1 MTELTLERDHYG
13 DACAFRRPENR
24 VDRDRLLLRYA
35 PLVRRAARRI
45 GTRLPAHV
53 DLADLVQ
60 VGMFGLLE
68 ALERYEPGMGVT
80 FEAYAAFRIRGTMLD
95 ELRAQDWVPRA
106 VRDRARELERV
117 REALETRLGRRATA
131 AELAEE
137 LGIRPAEV
145 RAAPCRVRLVSLD
158 AVNGAADERRGR
170 APVADT
176 LVEQDS
182 DPGITV
188 ENRALVELL
197 VGCLARLPQREHHI
211 LRLYYVHDLTL
222 AEIGRR
228 LGITESRVCQL
239 RRRAVAR
246 LRERLR
252 QQHGVQIAVVG

>member
-1 MTELTLERDHYG
+1 MTELTLERDHHG
-13 DACAFRRPENR
+13 DAGAFRRPENR
-24 VDRDRLLLRYA
+24 ADRDWMLLRYA
-35 PLVRRAARRI
+35 PLVRRVARRV

-60 VGMFGLLE
+60 VGMLGLLD
-68 ALERYEPGMGVT
+68 ALQRYEPCAGVT
-80 FEAYAAFRIRGTMLD
+80 FEAYAAFRIRGAMLD

-117 REALETRLGRRATA
+117 REAVETRLGRRATA

-137 LGIRPAEV
+137 LGVQPAEV
-145 RAAPCRVRLVSLD
+145 RTAPCRVRLVSLE
-158 AVNGAADERRGR
+158 AVDGIADERRGC

-176 LVEQDS
+176 LAEQDS
-182 DPGITV
+182 DPGIAV

-197 VGCLARLPQREHHI
+197 VGCLPRLPQREHHI

-239 RRRAVAR
+239 RGRAVAR

-252 QQHGVQIAVVG
+252 QQHGVQIAAAG